1 MQVGGTNPSMMKP
14 PELPSTSME
23 RIKSVEVALAVELEV
38 DMDILPSTILG
49 VSGKGLGNVEP
60 GPLAE
65 RTLSTRCVS
74 SDSAWR
80 SSDYRPS
87 R

>member
-23 RIKSVEVALAVELEV
+23 HIKSVEEALAVELEV
-38 DMDILPSTILG
+38 HPYLRSTILG
-49 VSGKGLGNVEP
+49 VSGKRLGNVEP